1 MFGIHAAQRAKRVLL
16 RLCPFKMNMRKNAN
30 STSKGER
37 LKKKKQ
43 KFYEGDT
50 ESQKQTGKGTQRET
64 GKQIRKMHVQRHAEH
79 V

>member
-1 MFGIHAAQRAKRVLL
+1 MFGIHAVQRAKRVLL

-37 LKKKKQ
+37 WGGEKQ

-50 ESQKQTGKGTQRET
+50 ESQKQREGDT
-64 GKQIRKMHVQRHAEH
+64 TRNSKTD
-79 V
+79 